1 MNSDLDNDLL
11 EEKLLLLYYTKT
23 GDSHQSLSFSFRI
36 GKATISKII
45 SETCDAIHT
54 VLKDTYLSSPQSKE
68 E

>member
-11 EEKLLLLYYTKT
+11 ERNYYYCFYTKI
-23 GDSHQSLSFSFRI
+23 GDSQQSLSFSFRI